1 MDLGTRGQDQF
12 RAGHYPPQNVGVE
25 RAPSAPKLRDQLE
38 ACQTLD
44 YQPRPVVPAKKNAR
58 DRLIAWASTQP
69 SWAIGFLDEVWWSRF
84 ALPRLSAWQEKDQPV
99 RLVEQTWQK
108 DDPDPK
114 ALACYGVLWQQGL
127 IDEPVR
133 KQMSLRFV
141 TGRPVS
147 AITTQFL
154 EWCCTRLQAQH
165 KTSWLLIWDNA
176 SFHVSKMVRTW
187 IREHNRLVKAEGKGV
202 RILPLFLPT
211 KSPWLNPIE
220 PKWVH
225 AKRNVVEHDGLLTAK
240 QLAARVCAYFGCSY
254 EPHLVLPEKVS

>member
-1 MDLGTRGQDQF
+1 M
-12 RAGHYPPQNVGVE
+12 
-25 RAPSAPKLRDQLE
+25 
-38 ACQTLD
+38 
-44 YQPRPVVPAKKNAR
+44 
-58 DRLIAWASTQP
+58 AWASTQP
-69 SWAIGFLDEVWWSRF
+69 GWAIGFLDEVWWSRF

-108 DDPDPK
+108 EDPDPK
-114 ALACYGVLWQQGL
+114 ALACYGVLWQQGP

-141 TGRPVS
+141 SGRPVS
-147 AITTQFL
+147 ALTTQFL
-154 EWCCTRLQAQH
+154 EWCCRQLQAQN

-176 SFHVSKMVRTW
+176 SFHVSKRVRSW
-187 IREHNRLVKAEGKGV
+187 IREHNNLVKAEGKGV
-202 RILPLFLPT
+202 RILSLFLPT

-254 EPHLVLPEKVS
+254 EPHLVLSEKVS